1 MNLRQAQRE
10 AVRQALIR
18 EGMRLLARQGF
29 AATTVDQIASA
40 AGVAKGT
47 FYNYFAT
54 KEDLALAALPPRLEA
69 LRRELEAAGAM
80 PLRAALHHLLSRLV
94 EWTQQVHPDVIWLWC
109 IENLRRGADEPASRL
124 LHRLV
129 TDLCARGQA
138 WGELQ
143 DSRPPEELALDI
155 EGIALARLAAWYHS
169 GAPPGLLP
177 HLLAAVDTYLAGAG
191 LREEPAGRAGGS
203 LPAAGPGPVP
213 APPPPDPNRQGP
225 QPSSEGSEGTQAKG
239 KESGGP

>member
-1 MNLRQAQRE
+1 MGTLSLRQAQRE
-10 AVRQALIR
+10 AVRQALLR
-18 EGMRLLARQGF
+18 EGMRLLAAQGF

-47 FYNYFAT
+47 FYNYFAS

-69 LRRELEAAGAM
+69 LHRELAGAGDLT
-80 PLRAALHHLLSRLV
+80 LRDALHRLFTRLV
-94 EWTQQVHPDVIWLWC
+94 EWTQQIHPDVIWLWC
-109 IENLRRGADEPASRL
+109 IENLRRGAGERASQL

-138 WGELQ
+138 RREIRA
-143 DSRPPEELALDI
+143 DRPPEELALDI

-177 HLLAAVDTYLAGAG
+177 RLMASVDTYLTGA
-191 LREEPAGRAGGS
+191 
-203 LPAAGPGPVP
+203 
-213 APPPPDPNRQGP
+213 Q
-225 QPSSEGSEGTQAKG
+225 G
-239 KESGGP
+239 KETGSP

>member
-1 MNLRQAQRE
+1 MNLRQTQRE
-10 AVRQALIR
+10 AVRQALLR

-69 LRRELEAAGAM
+69 LRRELDQAADLPM
-80 PLRAALHHLLSRLV
+80 RAALHRLLTRLV
-94 EWTQQVHPDVIWLWC
+94 EWTREVHPDVIWLWC
-109 IENLRRGADEPASRL
+109 IENLRRGASERASQL

-138 WGELQ
+138 RGELQ
-143 DSRPPEELALDI
+143 AGRPAEELALDI

-177 HLLAAVDTYLAGAG
+177 RLLAAIDTYLAGAAG
-191 LREEPAGRAGGS
+191 GQGVHSTGGGPADGGPAGGQSDRAGR
-203 LPAAGPGPVP
+203 PHEAPGATGASP
-213 APPPPDPNRQGP
+213 
-225 QPSSEGSEGTQAKG
+225 G
-239 KESGGP
+239 KERGRP